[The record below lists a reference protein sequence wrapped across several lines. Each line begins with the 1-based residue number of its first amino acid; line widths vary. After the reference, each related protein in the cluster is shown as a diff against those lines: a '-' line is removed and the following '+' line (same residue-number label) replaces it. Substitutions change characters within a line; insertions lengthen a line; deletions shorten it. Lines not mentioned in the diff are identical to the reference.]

1 MKKPSCPPTIP
12 AMLLLL
18 SLVLSGCATTDLGSH
33 KANSPAQALS
43 LAADEENRA
52 LAQSYLLRTANLF
65 QDQGNHADARTLL
78 RNNQLVSLSPE
89 LKKQWQLLAMA
100 SAVALEDKRWASDLA
115 KQLEP
120 DGFLAYPDE
129 LMARAARLQS
139 QTFAL
144 AGQHLDAAKS
154 LILLGQLKSSI
165 QPQPLHDQI
174 WGYFKDLD
182 TTELQAATKTAT
194 GFEIQGWLELATAL
208 QDRDASLDV
217 QGRKV
222 RQWQNNWPSHPAAQV
237 PPTELRLLAEL
248 ALTRPENIVLALP
261 FEGRLASA
269 GQAIRDGFLAAYYTD
284 DTADR
289 DKTDI
294 RILDTSGRSFSELY
308 QELGNTQADLVIGP
322 LDKQALGELSRMNT
336 LPIPVLGLNYLPEK
350 SRIPDGLHQF
360 GLSAEDEARQIAERL
375 ANQQIQHVLVLIPH
389 GDWGDRVEAA
399 LLGRMAKLGVDA
411 LDIVR
416 FMPDENLRSV
426 TADLL
431 GITTSRNRAI
441 QVERTIGLDV
451 EFEPRRRQDAEG
463 IVMVASPTIARQ
475 LNPLF
480 AFYYGGDLPVYS
492 PSIIY
497 EGTPNASRDRD
508 LNQVNFTDI
517 PWVLEP
523 ELALR
528 NEASKHFSNTQ
539 GQLGRLFAMG
549 ADAWQI
555 SKRLPLLR
563 QIEDASID
571 GLTGTLTMDPDGSI
585 HRHQLWAS
593 FRNGE
598 AVLTEMPDT
607 TEEKKGNTAP

>member
-1 MKKPSCPPTIP
+1 MKKPSCPTTIP

-33 KANSPAQALS
+33 RANSPAQALS
-43 LAADEENRA
+43 LASDEENRT
-52 LAQSYLLRTANLF
+52 LAQSYLLRTANRF

-78 RNNQLVSLSPE
+78 RDNQLVSLSPE

-100 SAVALEDKRWASDLA
+100 SAVALEDQRWATDLA
-115 KQLEP
+115 KELEP
-120 DGFLAYPDE
+120 EGFLAYPDE
-129 LMARAARLQS
+129 LMGRAARLQS

-144 AGQHLDAAKS
+144 AGQQLDAAKS
-154 LILLGQLKSSI
+154 LILLGQLNSSI

-182 TTELQAATKTAT
+182 STELQAATKTAT

-399 LLGRMAKLGVDA
+399 LLDRMAKLDVDA

-441 QVERTIGLDV
+441 QVERTIGLNV

-492 PSIIY
+492 PSIVY

-528 NEASKHFSNTQ
+528 SEASKHFSNTQ

-571 GLTGTLTMDPDGSI
+571 GLTGTLTMEPDGSI
-585 HRHQLWAS
+585 HRRQLWAR

-598 AVLTEMPDT
+598 AVLTEMSDT
-607 TEEKKGNTAP
+607 TEEKEGNTAP

>member
-33 KANSPAQALS
+33 RANSPAQALS
-43 LAADEENRA
+43 LASDEENRT
-52 LAQSYLLRTANLF
+52 LAQSYLLRTANRF
-65 QDQGNHADARTLL
+65 QDQGNHANARTLL
-78 RNNQLVSLSPE
+78 RDNQLVSLSPE

-100 SAVALEDKRWASDLA
+100 SAVALEDKRWATDLA

-120 DGFLAYPDE
+120 EGFLAYPDE

-144 AGQHLDAAKS
+144 AGQPLDAAKS
-154 LILLGQLKSSI
+154 LILLGQLNSSI

-194 GFEIQGWLELATAL
+194 GFEIQGWLELATTL
-208 QDRDASLDV
+208 QDRAASLDV

-308 QELGNTQADLVIGP
+308 QELSNSQADLVIGP

-399 LLGRMAKLGVDA
+399 LLDRMAKLDVDA

-441 QVERTIGLDV
+441 EVERTIGLDV

-492 PSIIY
+492 PSIVY

-528 NEASKHFSNTQ
+528 SETSKHFSNTQ

-571 GLTGTLTMDPDGSI
+571 GLTGTLTMEPDGSI
-585 HRHQLWAS
+585 HRHQLWAR
-593 FRNGE
+593 FRNGK
-598 AVLTEMPDT
+598 AVLTETPDT
-607 TEEKKGNTAP
+607 TEEKEGNTAP